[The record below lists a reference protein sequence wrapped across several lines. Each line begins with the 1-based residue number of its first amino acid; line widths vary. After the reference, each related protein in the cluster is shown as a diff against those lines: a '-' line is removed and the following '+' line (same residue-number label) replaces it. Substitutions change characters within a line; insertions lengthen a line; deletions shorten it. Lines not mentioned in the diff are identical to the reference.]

1 MVVDKSVAI
10 RDIMNREEPIVAG
23 LYPHRMGK
31 SMFLGLLAD
40 FLAAVS
46 DTPYSERRARY
57 EQYAIYQEDPAFF
70 NSNMGRHVV
79 FRLDLK
85 VRRSTTLDCWSS
97 ALPH

>member
-1 MVVDKSVAI
+1 MVVDKSAAI

-57 EQYAIYQEDPAFF
+57 EQYAIYQEDPEFF
-70 NSNMGRHVV
+70 NSNMGRYVV
-79 FRLDLK
+79 FNLDLK
-85 VRRSTTLDCWSS
+85 
-97 ALPH
+97 